1 MWKQSL
7 FRREGIIMQLC
18 LLALFTSAPSSK
30 SMQTL
35 EAVIAAREP
44 SPREAQ
50 IIATRDP
57 APPKPKKTSS
67 PPPDRLSPLA
77 TKKIASDHITSFFV
91 RPNDSKR
98 IQLSM
103 LVNYR
108 QEFTQA
114 VRRLLNEKVT
124 PLLFS
129 VSTLPNRTAH
139 FDPALLC
146 FEQRG
151 RIWQPSNANHSPDVW
166 PWEEGKPFG
175 GLVTDSQA
183 HQGVILLPEWFDPQA
198 PITLRYGDFR
208 YLARLAR

>member
-1 MWKQSL
+1 MWKQSS

-18 LLALFTSAPSSK
+18 LMALFTSASSSK
-30 SMQTL
+30 SMQIL

-103 LVNYR
+103 LVNYQ
-108 QEFTQA
+108 QEFT
-114 VRRLLNEKVT
+114 
-124 PLLFS
+124 
-129 VSTLPNRTAH
+129 
-139 FDPALLC
+139 
-146 FEQRG
+146 
-151 RIWQPSNANHSPDVW
+151 
-166 PWEEGKPFG
+166 
-175 GLVTDSQA
+175 
-183 HQGVILLPEWFDPQA
+183 
-198 PITLRYGDFR
+198 
-208 YLARLAR
+208 